1 MIIEQNKNEILIRV
15 SKKVDIREVQDI
27 LNYLRY
33 KELTSTFK
41 VKQSAVNKLASAI
54 NNKWLVKNKKRIGK

>member
-1 MIIEQNKNEILIRV
+1 MIIEQNKNEILIRI

-33 KELTSTFK
+33 KELTAGFK
-41 VKQSAVNKLASAI
+41 IKQSVVDKLASSV
-54 NNKWLVKNKKRIGK
+54 NNKWLKKNRKMASE

>member
-41 VKQSAVNKLASAI
+41 VKQSAVDKLANAI
-54 NNKWLVKNKKRIGK
+54 NNKWLAKNKKRIGK

>member
-41 VKQSAVNKLASAI
+41 VKQSAVDKLASGI
-54 NNKWLVKNKKRIGK
+54 NNKWLAKNKKRIGK